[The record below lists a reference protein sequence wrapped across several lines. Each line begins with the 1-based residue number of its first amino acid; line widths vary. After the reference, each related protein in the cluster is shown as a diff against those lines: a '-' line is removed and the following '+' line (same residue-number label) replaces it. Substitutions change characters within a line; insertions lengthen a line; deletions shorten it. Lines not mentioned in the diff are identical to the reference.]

1 MKRIFF
7 VFITITILSA
17 LFELSDC
24 YAGDIL
30 PYNLA
35 KPVPEATK
43 TADKNMALSCCSK
56 TPNVSLDASE
66 LNNNISVEVTVQDYT
81 ALVNEIN
88 MKDLKVPPSILG
100 AARITFDQKNIIL
113 WVCIPLIEFV
123 QPGTDLEIL
132 KPNLTGSAW
141 ASTELT
147 ANVCEDGF
155 SAKFKTDHPG
165 SYAVFNP
172 RRKEYHQNKTNIS
185 NSIPSESGNQADKNW
200 AAHSER
206 RTSNETID
214 SGRPSL
220 QSSEAWGLHPENSPS
235 PEKIPLILVH
245 GDNSYKE
252 KKDRWDN
259 FLNWVSEHSDF
270 DKKYEI
276 WRFHHDTRKL
286 IGFDGQSGNAAELG
300 DAIIDQFGLD
310 RPILLLVHS
319 RGGLV
324 TRSYMSKY
332 GNGSQ
337 GDRVLGLVTLAT
349 PHHGSPGAVP
359 DWGLETIDGKFRD
372 TDLASIL
379 YGATGDAVV
388 NVSDIGTM
396 GLAWDNFDGPDN
408 GIQYKAFSIDS
419 DLGKDHVLSEM
430 DTNLKNPDAAA
441 LATDSTVYIPDR
453 TFGTLEELNT
463 DQLYFHKIIAYGGYD
478 QDLGLGGSDPFNWLN
493 FSFADHAGLEMATH
507 VMADI
512 SSKTPDGNST
522 VLNYVAN
529 DGMVPLQSAFL
540 LKKDTDN
547 EPMYN
552 VSEEDEWYTPESYA
566 VILKDF
572 RDRMNFRKA
581 VLCPDYDHLH
591 MIEARGGLLHDK
603 TDYWNH
609 VASSINELA
618 DLGLDSPQTF
628 TPEVLELEDSLPSIS
643 SVVSGDNCFIRS
655 AVKTVTHRSLFK
667 LLFK

>member
-1 MKRIFF
+1 MDMKRIFF
-7 VFITITILSA
+7 VFISVIILSA
-17 LFELSDC
+17 FFELSDC
-24 YAGDIL
+24 SAGDIL
-30 PYNLA
+30 PYDLA
-35 KPVPEATK
+35 KPVPETTK
-43 TADKNMALSCCSK
+43 TADKNMALSCCGK
-56 TPNVSLDASE
+56 TPNVGPIVDSYVRLADSE
-66 LNNNISVEVTVQDYT
+66 LCNIDSAEVNVQDYT
-81 ALVNEIN
+81 ALINEIN
-88 MKDLKVPPSILG
+88 MQDLTVPPSILG
-100 AARITFDQKNIIL
+100 AVKVAFDQKNIVL
-113 WVCIPLIEFV
+113 WVCVPLIEFV
-123 QPGTDLEIL
+123 PPGTDLEIL

-141 ASTELT
+141 AATELT
-147 ANVCEDGF
+147 AKVCADGF
-155 SAKFKTDHPG
+155 CARFKVDHPG
-165 SYAVFNP
+165 SYAVYNP
-172 RRKEYHQNKTNIS
+172 QRKTYRQNRTN
-185 NSIPSESGNQADKNW
+185 NTKSIPSESEDQTDASW
-200 AAHSER
+200 AAYSEKR
-206 RTSNETID
+206 LSGKTRD
-214 SGRPSL
+214 SGTPSF
-220 QSSEAWGLHPENSPS
+220 QSSEEWGLHSENSPS

-259 FLNWVSEHSDF
+259 FLNWVSDHSGF
-270 DKKYEI
+270 DEKYEI
-276 WRFHHDTRKL
+276 WRFHHDTREL

-300 DAIIDQFGLD
+300 DAIIEQFGPVS
-310 RPILLLVHS
+310 PILLLVHS

-324 TRSYMSKY
+324 ARSYMSRY
-332 GNGSQ
+332 GDGRQ

-388 NVSDIGTM
+388 NVADIGTM

-408 GIQYKAFSIDS
+408 GIKYKVFSIES
-419 DLGKDHVLSEM
+419 DLGNDHVLSEM

-441 LATDSTVYIPDR
+441 FGNDSTVYIPDR
-453 TFGTLEELNT
+453 SFGTLEELNT
-463 DQLYFHKIIAYGGYD
+463 DHRHFHKIIAYGGYD
-478 QDLGLGGSDPFNWLN
+478 QDLGLGGSDVFNWLN

-547 EPMYN
+547 EPMYKVN
-552 VSEEDEWYTPESYA
+552 KENEWYTPESYA

-572 RDRMNFRKA
+572 RSRMNFRKA
-581 VLCPDYDHLH
+581 VICPDYDHLH
-591 MIEARGGLLHDK
+591 MIEGRGGLLHDK

-618 DLGLDSPQTF
+618 DMVLDSSPTF
-628 TPEVLELEDSLPSIS
+628 TPEVVELDDSLPSIS
-643 SVVSGDNCFIRS
+643 SVASGDNCFIRS
-655 AVKTVTHRSLFK
+655 VTK
-667 LLFK
+667 IDK

>member
-7 VFITITILSA
+7 VFITMIILSA
-17 LFELSDC
+17 FFELSDC
-24 YAGDIL
+24 HAGDIL

-35 KPVPEATK
+35 QPVPETTQ
-43 TADKNMALSCCSK
+43 TAAKNITLSCCSK
-56 TPNVSLDASE
+56 TPNVRPVVSLADSE
-66 LNNNISVEVTVQDYT
+66 SNNTDSIEVIVQDYT
-81 ALVNEIN
+81 ALINEIN

-100 AARITFDQKNIIL
+100 AARVTFDQKNIVL
-113 WVCIPLIEFV
+113 WVCVPLIEFV
-123 QPGTDLEIL
+123 PLGTDLEIL

-141 ASTELT
+141 AATELT
-147 ANVCEDGF
+147 AKVCADGF
-155 SAKFKTDHPG
+155 CARFKITHPG
-165 SYAVFNP
+165 SYAVYNP
-172 RRKEYHQNKTNIS
+172 QRKAYHQNKTNNTKSIS
-185 NSIPSESGNQADKNW
+185 SESGGQTDTSW
-200 AAHSER
+200 AAISEK
-206 RTSNETID
+206 RTSSETID
-214 SGRPSL
+214 SGTPSL
-220 QSSEAWGLHPENSPS
+220 QSNETWGLHSENSLS
-235 PEKIPLILVH
+235 LEKIPLILVH

-259 FLNWVSEHSDF
+259 FLDWVSEHSDF
-270 DKKYEI
+270 DEKYEI
-276 WRFHHDTRKL
+276 WRFHHDTREL

-300 DAIIDQFGLD
+300 DAIIEQFGPD

-324 TRSYMSKY
+324 TRSYMSMY
-332 GNGSQ
+332 GDGSQ

-372 TDLASIL
+372 TDLASVL

-388 NVSDIGTM
+388 NVADIGTM

-408 GIQYKAFSIDS
+408 GIKYKAFSIDS
-419 DLGKDHVLSEM
+419 DLGMDHVLSEV

-441 LATDSTVYIPDR
+441 FATDSTVYIPDR
-453 TFGTLEELNT
+453 TFGTLEEMNT
-463 DQLYFHKIIAYGGYD
+463 DHRYLHKIIAYGGYD
-478 QDLGLGGSDPFNWLN
+478 QDLGLGGSDVFNWLN

-522 VLNYVAN
+522 VLNYAAN

-540 LKKDTDN
+540 LKKDTVN
-547 EPMYN
+547 EPMYTVN
-552 VSEEDEWYTPESYA
+552 KEDEWYTPESY
-566 VILKDF
+566 VVNLKDF
-572 RDRMNFRKA
+572 THRMNFRKA
-581 VLCPDYDHLH
+581 VICPDYDHLH
-591 MIEARGGLLHDK
+591 MIEGRGGLLHDK

-618 DLGLDSPQTF
+618 DLGLDSSTTF
-628 TPEVLELEDSLPSIS
+628 TPEVLELEDSLPSLS
-643 SVVSGDNCFIRS
+643 SVASGDNCFIRS
-655 AVKTVTHRSLFK
+655 VTK
-667 LLFK
+667 IDK